1 MGSMH
6 MRLIEEIDIDNNVMI
21 VEKFQQGDVPRD
33 F

>member
-33 F
+33 L